1 MINMWNRKN
10 KTDRKPRFLFVKMTK
25 TDRKSNN
32 GNRHSTN
39 NNNKSEF
46 LMLLKS
52 NTNDYNY

>member
-1 MINMWNRKN
+1 MWNRKN